1 MKQVPQPRR
10 RHALDAIAL
19 CGTVLVACSDGATE
33 ASGDGATE
41 VNSITDLAGRWEAT
55 RVEFTV
61 IADPQQTAEL
71 IQQGGSL
78 VLVIENDGSY
88 RQEVMFPGDND
99 LEHDEGIVELT
110 GDSLVFDY
118 PAGDGRVS
126 FAYTLFGEVL
136 TLVANIELERGDFGF
151 TSDDFE
157 VPARWEMNLRRS

>member
-10 RHALDAIAL
+10 RHALHAIAL
-19 CGTVLVACSDGATE
+19 CGTLLVAACGDGATE

-55 RVEFTV
+55 RVKFTV
-61 IADPQQTAEL
+61 IADPQQNAEI

-88 RQEVMFPGDND
+88 RREVMFPGDND
-99 LEHDEGIVELT
+99 LEHREGIVELT
-110 GDSLVFDY
+110 GDSLVFD

-126 FAYTLFGEVL
+126 FSYTLSGEVL

-157 VPARWEMNLRRS
+157 VPARWEMSLRQ